1 MKKTLSLIGLASA
14 SALLLVGCGGE
25 KNVKPQEAAFVQ
37 HCEYQ
42 AGIRAPEWYCNP
54 NIEGGIAAIGEAKPN
69 VARDMNMQR
78 TVAMGAARDELAR
91 QTEVKVKNMLESWTR
106 TTGAG
111 DAQTYEANIANV
123 SKQVSSVTLQGSKQ
137 LNRFVTPDGTL
148 VLLVGMSDQAQI
160 KDNIKSS
167 LKNEDALWQQF
178 QSQKAQEAVDAEI
191 EKAFGSK

>member
-1 MKKTLSLIGLASA
+1 
-14 SALLLVGCGGE
+14 
-25 KNVKPQEAAFVQ
+25 
-37 HCEYQ
+37 
-42 AGIRAPEWYCNP
+42 
-54 NIEGGIAAIGEAKPN
+54 
-69 VARDMNMQR
+69 MNMQR